1 MGTSEKLHLELFT
14 LAKLWVENR
23 QTLRV
28 KLKIGSNVVA
38 VATSGSTSAQLADKG
53 TECSVCGL
61 LCVLY
66 TAL

>member
-1 MGTSEKLHLELFT
+1 MSEKLHLELFT

-23 QTLRV
+23 HTFQV
-28 KLKIGSNVVA
+28 KLKIGSNVIA
-38 VATSGSTSAQLADKG
+38 VATSGSTSAQLAEKG
-53 TECSVCGL
+53 TERSVCGL